1 MNDECT
7 GPFSDAFNC
16 PVHDPRKNAQT
27 RPKSSWERRA
37 EDAEARHTALL
48 AALDALVANW
58 RDIAN
63 ELRDEYGA
71 DLSQDTPYRVC
82 ADRLAA
88 EIAKHREAR

>member
-48 AALDALVANW
+48 VALDALVMVMRTTHQLTQDGITQKWA
-58 RDIAN
+58 DQLA
-63 ELRDEYGA
+63 A
-71 DLSQDTPYRVC
+71 DL
-82 ADRLAA
+82 
-88 EIAKHREAR
+88 AKHREAR